1 MGELAVISVVIPT
14 YNERENLEELVK
26 LIHENL
32 KDKEYEIVIVDD
44 DSPDRTWELAQ
55 ELSKSYPI
63 RVIRRMNERGLATAV
78 IEGIRNSRGNII
90 VVMDADLQ
98 HPPEKIPELVKPIE
112 EGTADIVIGSRY
124 VKGGG
129 VREWNLIRRLISRG
143 ATLLSHV
150 AIPRLREIKDTMSG
164 FFAIKKEVVEGV
176 ELKPRGYK
184 ILLEILVKGKWK
196 RVEEVPYIFGERQR
210 GKSKLGKKQIIDYV
224 KHLIALALWTGDF
237 WRIFKYV
244 LVGIS
249 GLIVNLTILYMLV
262 DFSFISKIAASLNIK
277 PFPKIEYTFPL
288 LNITFTLTYEK
299 FLMMLAAAISIE
311 ISVIWN
317 YTLNNMWTFKD
328 RRQRGKKILKGLL
341 KFNLVSL
348 GGIIINLTVFT
359 LLLVILNIS
368 YLIAETIAVFVAFA
382 WNFIVNDYWTWE
394 LNND

>member
-1 MGELAVISVVIPT
+1 MISVVVPT

-26 LIHENL
+26 LIHESL
-32 KDKEYEIVIVDD
+32 KDKEYEIIVVDD

-63 RVIRRMNERGLATAV
+63 RVIRRINERGLATAV
-78 IEGIRNSRGNII
+78 IEGIRNSRGDII

-112 EGTADIVIGSRY
+112 NETADIVIGSRY
-124 VKGGG
+124 IKGGG
-129 VREWNLIRRLISRG
+129 VREWNYIRRLISRG

-164 FFAIKKEVVEGV
+164 FFALKKEVVENV
-176 ELKPRGYK
+176 DLKPRGYK

-196 RVEEVPYIFGERQR
+196 RAKEVPYIFGERHR

-249 GLIVNLTILYMLV
+249 GLVVNLAILYTLV
-262 DFSFISKIAASLNIK
+262 DFSFISKIATILNIG
-277 PFPKIEYTFPL
+277 PFPEINYNVPIIGVKFI
-288 LNITFTLTYEK
+288 LTYEK
-299 FLMMLAAAISIE
+299 LLMMLAAAISIE
-311 ISVIWN
+311 VSVIWN
-317 YTLNNMWTFKD
+317 YTLNNIWTFKD
-328 RRQRGKKILKGLL
+328 RRQRGRKILKGLL
-341 KFNLVSL
+341 KFNIVSL
-348 GGIIINLTVFT
+348 GGITINLTVFT
-359 LLLVILNIS
+359 ILLVLLNIS

-382 WNFIVNDYWTWE
+382 WNFIVNDYWTWGI
-394 LNND
+394 NKD